1 MQTTH
6 VLPTW
11 GSALAF
17 WSSPGDA
24 QTYRSPSTAV
34 LDQEGLGVRGC
45 PVPWSPIPPA
55 ARGEP
60 VLVRSEEVVGQDRAF
75 VILNEDLAH
84 TGRHRRLQKWPCRAP
99 STQSILPALPRRAG
113 GAGSKVC
120 QLQERVSNLTAPPDS
135 RGPAAP
141 RHLCLS

>member
-1 MQTTH
+1 M
-6 VLPTW
+6 
-11 GSALAF
+11 
-17 WSSPGDA
+17 
-24 QTYRSPSTAV
+24 
-34 LDQEGLGVRGC
+34 RGC
-45 PVPWSPIPPA
+45 PVPWPLIPPA

-84 TGRHRRLQKWPCRAP
+84 TGRHRRLQKWSSKEGRGR
-99 STQSILPALPRRAG
+99 Q

-120 QLQERVSNLTAPPDS
+120 QLQERASNLTAPPDS

>member
-1 MQTTH
+1 M
-6 VLPTW
+6 
-11 GSALAF
+11 
-17 WSSPGDA
+17 
-24 QTYRSPSTAV
+24 
-34 LDQEGLGVRGC
+34 RGC
-45 PVPWSPIPPA
+45 PAPWSLIPPA

-60 VLVRSEEVVGQDRAF
+60 VLVRSEEVVGQDRVF